1 MHYRCIAGKPERN
14 ASVSPKDVFIR
25 HAGQSPTSAPNL
37 MSTLTVTS
45 SVREMSEEDACLVSE
60 IELNELP
67 ENPEVSKI

>member
-14 ASVSPKDVFIR
+14 ASVLSKDIFIR

-37 MSTLTVTS
+37 TSTLTS
-45 SVREMSEEDACLVSE
+45 SVRETSEEDACLVSE